1 MTKCDKKRVL
11 VVCTG
16 NSCRS
21 QMAQGFLQEF
31 GGENWEIFSA
41 GIETH
46 GLNQRAV
53 RVMQETGVDISHYTS
68 DHIDQY
74 RDMEFDYVLTVCDQA
89 QESCPLFPS
98 SAEKIH
104 HSFRDPANATG
115 SEEEV
120 QNEFRRIRDEI
131 QKFAQ
136 QFIDLHSD

>member
-53 RVMQETGVDISHYTS
+53 RVMQETGVDISHHTS

-74 RDMEFDYVLTVCDQA
+74 RDMEFDYVLTVCDHA

-120 QNEFRRIRDEI
+120 LNDFRKVRDEI
-131 QKFAQ
+131 REFAQ
-136 QFIDLHSD
+136 RFIEKTL

>member
-1 MTKCDKKRVL
+1 MKQKKRMLVL
-11 VVCTG
+11 CTG

-46 GLNQRAV
+46 GLNKRAV
-53 RVMQETGVDISHYTS
+53 RVMQETGVDISHHTS

-74 RDMEFDYVLTVCDQA
+74 RDMEFDYVLTVCDHA

-120 QNEFRRIRDEI
+120 LNGFRRIRDEI

-136 QFIDLHSD
+136 QFIDRHSD